1 MLQLA
6 AHGTIR
12 NATPASL
19 ASLRD
24 AFVSSRCV
32 CVPSFIEPRLLSR
45 IQGQVAGAAF
55 ADRAHGSISTERC
68 MTRNACLGLLN
79 FLANDPA
86 LFRFVEEVTSC
97 PRLTSF
103 VGRVYR
109 LLAGS
114 GHYDSWHADLHR
126 GHEVGMSVNLGA
138 EPFEGGVF
146 EIRRAGSSAVLFDI
160 ANVGPGDAI
169 LFAISD
175 DLEHRVTP
183 MRGEIAKTAFAGWF
197 GSTGDYRDVVHH
209 ETVRSAFVHPRRV
222 S

>member
-1 MLQLA
+1 
-6 AHGTIR
+6 
-12 NATPASL
+12 
-19 ASLRD
+19 LRD
-24 AFVSSRCV
+24 AFHARRCV
-32 CVPSFIEPRLLSR
+32 RVPSLIEPRLLSR
-45 IQGQVAGAAF
+45 IQGQIAGAAF
-55 ADRAHGSISTERC
+55 ADRAHGSISTELC

-109 LLAGS
+109 LLAAS

-183 MRGEIAKTAFAGWF
+183 MRGEVAKTAFAGWF
-197 GSTGDYRDVVHH
+197 GSTIDYRDVIHH
-209 ETVRSAFVHPRRV
+209 ERAHR
-222 S
+222 

>member
-1 MLQLA
+1 MLQLTSR
-6 AHGTIR
+6 GTIR
-12 NATPASL
+12 SATPA
-19 ASLRD
+19 AMTAQRE
-24 AFVSSRCV
+24 AFHACRCV
-32 CVPSFIEPRLLSR
+32 CLPSLIEPGLLSR
-45 IQGQVAGAAF
+45 IQGQIGGAAF
-55 ADRAHGSISTERC
+55 ADRAHGSISTELC

-109 LLAGS
+109 LLTAS

-146 EIRRAGSSAVLFDI
+146 EIRRAGSSEVLFDI

-169 LFAISD
+169 LFAIGD

-183 MRGEIAKTAFAGWF
+183 MRGQVAKTAFAGWF

-209 ETVRSAFVHPRRV
+209 ETAPSALIHPRRL